1 MKQLQHTR
9 TLLKIMTAG
18 LIISGL
24 TVFPVNAE
32 LNLLGKFTPANSAL
46 GNWLHTINFGY
57 AQVHHESPWLL
68 YGYDWLAF
76 AHFILA
82 ILFAGA
88 IKDPVRNIWVIEF
101 GMIASILIFPTAFIA
116 GNARGIPVLWQLI
129 DCSFGISGLLILG
142 WVYHYLLILQKQM
155 LAGTTPAIGTAK
167 M

>member
-1 MKQLQHTR
+1 MKHLQR
-9 TLLKIMTAG
+9 SRLLLKMMVAG

-32 LNLLGKFTPANSAL
+32 LNMLFKLTSA
-46 GNWLHTINFGY
+46 GSAADSWLHTINFSY
-57 AQVHHESPWLL
+57 AQIKQIKPWFL

-101 GMIASILIFPTAFIA
+101 GMIACLLIFPTAFIA
-116 GNARGIPVLWQLI
+116 GYSRGIPIVWQLI
-129 DCSFGISGLLILG
+129 DCSFGVYGLIILG
-142 WVYHYLLILQKQM
+142 LIYHNLRTYIRIQTSQNIE
-155 LAGTTPAIGTAK
+155 AHT
-167 M
+167 